1 MRAALLVL
9 LLAMVLGGAG
19 CSGEDAPDTTTTT
32 TTTSVVVTTSTT
44 TRSLAPSTT
53 STSVPATTTSSTS
66 LPPGPT
72 VVTVRFGSLFDI
84 VSVPE
89 MVSTPGLEV
98 RVHRARLSNFDNRPN
113 IPTEIN
119 VQIDAFLDARRATFV
134 PNPDPSGVPARYALD
149 FEVLWLEHEAW
160 PVLSIVYTET
170 ARPAGAA
177 EATTRRFALM
187 FDLPTGEP
195 LTVGDMLTADGVAAL
210 EAMVVE
216 ALAESFDGTVCCFA
230 PGELVENVGVARDGL
245 RVYVDV
251 DFPEQAGTLEFSF
264 AWAEVMDLIDIR
276 QRFLARRV
284 VEQGGC
290 SVQGEGLVLEEQPDL
305 PEAVAAERRAIF
317 AAAVACDFETLGA
330 LVPVDEPDGWFWG
343 FVGTM
348 GGGSA
353 EAWQET
359 EAAGYVPLW
368 FLVRTLNL
376 PYAES
381 TAWSSD
387 EGWHGYVWPAAAEV
401 QPGEWARVPAG
412 QRAELAD
419 LYGEEEMA
427 FFAEREWFYGCRVVI
442 RDDGF
447 WWYYGV
453 GTE

>member
-1 MRAALLVL
+1 MWPAVLVL
-9 LLAMVLGGAG
+9 LLALVVGGAG
-19 CSGEDAPDTTTTT
+19 CTGEDAADT
-32 TTTSVVVTTSTT
+32 TTTSVVVTTATRTT
-44 TRSLAPSTT
+44 ALAPSTT
-53 STSVPATTTSSTS
+53 STSLPPTTTSTW
-66 LPPGPT
+66 LPEGPT
-72 VVTVRFGSLFDI
+72 VVTVPFGSLFDI

-89 MVSTPGLEV
+89 SVSAPGLEV
-98 RVHRARLSNFDNRPN
+98 RVRRARLSDFDNRPN

-119 VQIDAFLDARRATFV
+119 VQIDAFLDARRATYL
-134 PNPDPSGVPARYALD
+134 PNPDPSGLPARYALD
-149 FEVLWLEHEAW
+149 FEVLWLEQEAW

-170 ARPAGAA
+170 ALPAGAA

-195 LTVGDMLTADGVAAL
+195 LTVGDLLTPEGVAGL
-210 EAMVVE
+210 EGMIHE
-216 ALAESFDGTVCCFA
+216 RLAETLGDRFCCFE
-230 PGELVENVGVARDGL
+230 PGELVGNVAVARDGL

-251 DFPEQAGTLEFSF
+251 SGFPERSGSLEFAFS
-264 AWAEVMDLIDIR
+264 WVEVMDLIDMR

-290 SVQGEGLVLEEQPDL
+290 SVQGEGLVLEEQPGL
-305 PEAVAAERRAIF
+305 PAPVAAKRRAIF
-317 AAAVACDFETLGA
+317 AAAVACDFEALGA
-330 LVPVDEPDGWFWG
+330 LVPATEPYGLWG
-343 FVGTM
+343 SVASR

-353 EAWQET
+353 EAWQES

-368 FLVRTLNL
+368 FLARTLNL

-381 TAWSSD
+381 TAWSSG

-401 QPGEWARVPAG
+401 QPGHWASVPAG

-427 FFAEREWFYGCRVVI
+427 FFTERDWFYGYRVVI
-442 RDDGF
+442 RDDGT